1 MPVSEARALWLA
13 QPGAVEIRAEQLP
26 LPGSGELLVKSRF
39 GALSRGTE
47 ALVFRGEVPE
57 SEYQRMRCP
66 HQEGSFPG
74 PLKYG
79 YSNVGCV
86 EEGASEWLGRHV
98 FCLYPHQTHYV
109 VAESAVV
116 PVPDDVPPE
125 RAVLGANMETA
136 LNALWDARVMLGDRV
151 SVVGAGTLGCL
162 CAYLCGRVPAVDAEL
177 VEVMPERATTA
188 EALGVRLRHPDEAGT
203 ERDLVFHASGSEAGL
218 RTALALAGPGGRVI
232 ELSWFGSREVTLK
245 LGEAFHVR
253 RLSLQSSQVGTVSP
267 NARPRFGY
275 AERLG
280 LALALCA
287 DPALDSLFSG
297 ESAFSN
303 LPGEYRAALE
313 ARSTLCHRVRYDP

>member
-1 MPVSEARALWLA
+1 
-13 QPGAVEIRAEQLP
+13 VEIRAEKLP
-26 LPGSGELLVKSRF
+26 LPGSGQLLVESRF

-66 HQEGSFPG
+66 HQEGDFPG

-79 YSNVGCV
+79 YSSVGRV
-86 EEGASEWLGRHV
+86 EEGPAEWLGRHV

-109 VAESAVV
+109 VDASAAVRVPES
-116 PVPDDVPPE
+116 VPPD

-151 SVVGAGTLGCL
+151 GVVGAGTLGCL
-162 CAYLCGRVPAVDAEL
+162 CAYLCGRVPAVDVEL
-177 VEVMPERATTA
+177 VEVMPERAPTA
-188 EALGVRLRHPDEAGT
+188 DALGVRLRHPDEASA
-203 ERDLVFHASGSEAGL
+203 ERDIVFHASGTEAGL
-218 RTALALAGPGGRVI
+218 RTALGLAGSGGRVI

-253 RLSLQSSQVGTVSP
+253 RLSLESSQVGTVSP
-267 NARPRFGY
+267 NARRRFGY
-275 AERLG
+275 TERLG
-280 LALALCA
+280 LALELCA

-297 ESAFSN
+297 ESAFSD

-313 ARSTLCHRVRYDP
+313 ASSTLCHRVRYDS